1 MTPGSLPGA
10 WAPGPCSP
18 RSGAFP
24 GGSARW
30 CWRVALGKAHSS
42 CTTFPGDI
50 LLPRTPPPPPRPA
63 TEPGSVCQMPPGA
76 GLTPRGFDSVGLGRD
91 LNQPRF

>member
-24 GGSARW
+24 GGSTRW

-42 CTTFPGDI
+42 CTAFPGDI
-50 LLPRTPPPPPRPA
+50 LLPRTPPHPRRLLP
-63 TEPGSVCQMPPGA
+63 S
-76 GLTPRGFDSVGLGRD
+76 RD
-91 LNQPRF
+91 LCVRCHLGQASPPEASIQWVWGGT